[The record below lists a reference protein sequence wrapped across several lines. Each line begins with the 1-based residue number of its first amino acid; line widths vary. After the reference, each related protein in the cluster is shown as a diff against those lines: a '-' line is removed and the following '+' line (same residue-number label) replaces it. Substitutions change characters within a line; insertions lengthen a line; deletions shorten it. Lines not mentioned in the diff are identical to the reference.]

1 MANDTGTAV
10 FTILD
15 QLGISDYVVPFI
27 VVWTAMYAVLMK
39 IKIVGDRADLNGIIA
54 FGMTYL
60 FVSVGGGK
68 MVRAILPLFMI
79 MFLILLIIMLLY
91 KFMGAKDESIIKTI
105 TNPAVVLLMIMLI
118 VLFTFIGLQDWLVF
132 SDRIPSWKVSETG
145 ELLTEDQIGG
155 AYPGNVTDIESKPH
169 SIIVNE
175 QEYELIEGIYYKNG
189 YEGAAYA
196 IGQPQVIG
204 GIFILIILGVVTAL
218 VVWPKNS

>member
-15 QLGISDYVVPFI
+15 QLGISDYVIPFI

-68 MVRAILPLFMI
+68 MVRAILPLFMV

-91 KFMGAKDESIIKTI
+91 KFMGAKDESIVKTI
-105 TNPAVVLLMIMLI
+105 TNPAVVLLMI
-118 VLFTFIGLQDWLVF
+118 
-132 SDRIPSWKVSETG
+132 
-145 ELLTEDQIGG
+145 
-155 AYPGNVTDIESKPH
+155 
-169 SIIVNE
+169 
-175 QEYELIEGIYYKNG
+175 
-189 YEGAAYA
+189 
-196 IGQPQVIG
+196 
-204 GIFILIILGVVTAL
+204 
-218 VVWPKNS
+218 